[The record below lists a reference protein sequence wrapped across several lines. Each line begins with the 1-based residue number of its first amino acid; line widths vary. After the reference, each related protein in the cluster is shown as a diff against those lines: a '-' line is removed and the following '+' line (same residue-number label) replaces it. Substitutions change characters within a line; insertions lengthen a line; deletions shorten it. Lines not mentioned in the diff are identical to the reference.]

1 MSETLLA
8 PLALTSGLL
17 ALACASSTD
26 RVPGAGNPLDL
37 VESVDLERYQGRW
50 YEIARLPNRFQEQ
63 CRGDV
68 TADYSLREDGRV
80 DVVNRCRT
88 EDGDL
93 ESAKGVARRPDPD
106 RPGALEVR
114 FAPSWLSWLPTVWGD
129 YQIMSLDEDYRWAL
143 VGSPS
148 REYLWILA
156 RKPGMEEARVR
167 SLLDEAGRQGFPVEE
182 VRRTPQEEGP

>member
-8 PLALTSGLL
+8 PLAVTAGLL

-26 RVPGAGNPLDL
+26 RVSGAGKPLDL

-68 TADYSLREDGRV
+68 TADYTLREDGRV
-80 DVVNRCRT
+80 DVENRCRT
-88 EDGDL
+88 KDGDL

-114 FAPSWLSWLPTVWGD
+114 FAPSWLSWLPMVWGD

-156 RKPGMEEARVR
+156 RKPVMEEARVR
-167 SLLDEAGRQGFPVEE
+167 SLLDEAGSQGFPVEE